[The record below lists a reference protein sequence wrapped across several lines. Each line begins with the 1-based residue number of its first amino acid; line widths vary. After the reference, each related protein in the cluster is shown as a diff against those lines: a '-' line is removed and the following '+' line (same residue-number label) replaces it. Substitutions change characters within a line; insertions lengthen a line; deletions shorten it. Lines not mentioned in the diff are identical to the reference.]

1 MFARVMLAMLPATVI
16 CRNTAVSQASLRA
29 ALRIGST
36 VVAVPEQETG
46 EAIAFGLSNSTKS
59 AEEEEL
65 AGLLWL
71 EKELKTKLADL
82 QEKKYE
88 ERIAREEKL
97 VANETTAGVADMLAS
112 MREQMHRFGAPFYEK
127 VLKEEI
133 VEVKKKQT
141 KLLQKINE
149 GEDEEDDEEEDEE
162 DEEDDEEEDEKDK
175 QQAEVKERKQAE
187 SPVAETGGAK
197 TSWWFSITLIV
208 LGIVGIAGLLFFF
221 YKRRQAAGPASSA

>member
-16 CRNTAVSQASLRA
+16 CRNTAVTQASLRA

-149 GEDEEDDEEEDEE
+149 GEDEEDDEEEDE
-162 DEEDDEEEDEKDK
+162 KDK

>member
-149 GEDEEDDEEEDEE
+149 GEDEEDDEEEDE
-162 DEEDDEEEDEKDK
+162 KDK

-187 SPVAETGGAK
+187 SPVAQTGGAR

>member
-149 GEDEEDDEEEDEE
+149 GEDEEDDEEEDE
-162 DEEDDEEEDEKDK
+162 KDK

>member
-1 MFARVMLAMLPATVI
+1 MFAWVMLAMLPATVI
-16 CRNTAVSQASLRA
+16 CRNTAVTQASLRA

-149 GEDEEDDEEEDEE
+149 GEDEEDDEEEDE
-162 DEEDDEEEDEKDK
+162 KDK

>member
-16 CRNTAVSQASLRA
+16 CRNTAVTQASLRA

-46 EAIAFGLSNSTKS
+46 EAIAFGLSNTTKS

-71 EKELKTKLADL
+71 EKELKTKLANL

-88 ERIAREEKL
+88 ERIAKEEAL

-141 KLLQKINE
+141 KLLKKINE
-149 GEDEEDDEEEDEE
+149 GEDE
-162 DEEDDEEEDEKDK
+162 DEEEDEKDK
-175 QQAEVKERKQAE
+175 QQAEEKERKQAE

-208 LGIVGIAGLLFFF
+208 LGIVGIAGVVFFF